1 MSTPLTLAPSLALG
15 LTLLMALGA
24 LGIALLRAPQLRH
37 RWVQLSL
44 VGSIVTAALLVAPMQ
59 RPLAPGNS
67 APGMR
72 ELPGVVLSGEALAK
86 PVVSNETAAAVGDA
100 PPTAQV
106 QDGQIRWSLGTLWSI
121 GAAAVGFLLLAA
133 CIALMRTVRRAQP
146 VPAEVLA
153 LLPSDAPLPRVVHSP
168 SIQRPLCCGH
178 RPGWILLPSN
188 LLLPQRRAQLQ
199 AVLLHE
205 HAHLAMGHGLARGI
219 AALAAPLL
227 FWNPLY
233 WLHCRVLRDQA
244 ELLADDA
251 AAQALGRHSY
261 ATELLAL
268 AQSQAT
274 SRPPRGWRLS
284 PGIGVFSEPEPFY
297 ARMRSLLLR
306 DRPLATRCSAS
317 QRSATLLVSLLSM
330 SAIAC
335 TMGRTPGP
343 SGEREQRSEAQD
355 LGDLARQV
363 RQLDQAGGN
372 PTRLRA
378 DLNEQGRYDVVLN
391 LKNSKN

>member
-1 MSTPLTLAPSLALG
+1 MSTPIAFVPSLALG
-15 LTLLMALGA
+15 LTLILAIGT
-24 LGIALLRAPQLRH
+24 LGIVLLRAPQLRH

-44 VGSIVTAALLVAPMQ
+44 FGSIVTGVLLAAPMQ
-59 RPLAPGNS
+59 RPLAPGANAS
-67 APGMR
+67 GMR
-72 ELPGVVLSGEALAK
+72 ELPSLVLSGEALAEQAA
-86 PVVSNETAAAVGDA
+86 SNGVAAAAGQAA
-100 PPTAQV
+100 PIPQLQNV
-106 QDGQIRWSLGTLWSI
+106 QTGWSLGMLWLI
-121 GAAAVGFLLLAA
+121 GAATVGLLLLAA
-133 CIALMRTVRRAQP
+133 CAALLRTVRRAQP

-153 LLPSDAPLPRVVHSP
+153 LLPSGAPLPRIVHSP

-178 RPGWILLPSN
+178 QPGWILLPSD
-188 LLLPQRRAQLQ
+188 LLRPERRTQLQ

-251 AAQALGRHSY
+251 AAHALGRHSY

-268 AQSQAT
+268 AQSQAS

-306 DRPLATRCSAS
+306 DRPLATRCTAS
-317 QRSATLLVSLLSM
+317 QRCGILLISLLSM

-335 TMGRTPGP
+335 TMGRTPNP
-343 SGEREQRSEAQD
+343 SGEQRSKAQD

-363 RQLDQAGGN
+363 RELDQAHGN
-372 PTRLRA
+372 PMRMRA
-378 DLNEQGRYDVVLN
+378 DLNEQGGYDVVLN